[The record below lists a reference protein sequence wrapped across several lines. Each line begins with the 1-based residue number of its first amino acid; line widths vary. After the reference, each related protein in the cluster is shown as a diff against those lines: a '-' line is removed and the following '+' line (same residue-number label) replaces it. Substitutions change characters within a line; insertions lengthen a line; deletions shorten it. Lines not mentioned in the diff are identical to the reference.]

1 MLGSVGPSHVGVSA
15 LRYPSSQ
22 ADPPDSM
29 YTGGQMSTSLATG
42 IVAAEVHAELEQ
54 SSSTYSSYS
63 RQPSV
68 SAAAARLPP
77 ESPTVA
83 LN

>member
-15 LRYPSSQ
+15 LRYPSGQ

-29 YTGGQMSTSLATG
+29 YTGGQMLTSLATG
-42 IVAAEVHAELEQ
+42 IVHAELEQ